1 MQSLKTGAKIISF
14 STVPWLTNITLR
26 RDFGFKEFELFLSFR
41 YENDFTLLPFDLL
54 QVGPGSEVSSLHCL
68 CNHLTSFGGGVLVM
82 PNKLDFDVVFYEL
95 TRLHETGNVA
105 VLVTIIAVLLLYF
118 LVVVFARKYDRQD
131 KAKVCKR
138 QNLHFLWNRD
148 RIKKNEI

>member
-1 MQSLKTGAKIISF
+1 M
-14 STVPWLTNITLR
+14 
-26 RDFGFKEFELFLSFR
+26 
-41 YENDFTLLPFDLL
+41 
-54 QVGPGSEVSSLHCL
+54 
-68 CNHLTSFGGGVLVM
+68 M

-138 QNLHFLWNRD
+138 QNLHFL
-148 RIKKNEI
+148 